1 FCVPVGLLDMIL
13 YGVIE
18 VPRWR
23 KQRANKVSTDCNRL
37 TTSSH
42 TRVYLRRWPLDQR
55 STLKKGDRRRK
66 GRRRHFPQRMFLE
79 FLLPKREPLIR
90 LNFYWFTKPAT
101 RLPEALW
108 LSFRPIATSQQGWTL
123 DKCGEEISPF
133 DVVPSGNPQMHAVE
147 RGFRYREQ
155 QHEFSVELLD
165 VPLIAFGEM
174 SPLSFSRSQPDPSAG
189 IHCSLFNN
197 AWGTNYVQWFSE
209 DMRCRFVIR
218 AS

>member
-1 FCVPVGLLDMIL
+1 MEEAASQQSIYRLQSIDNQFSYSCVLAALAPGPTQ
-13 YGVIE
+13 YPEEGRSQAKRASPTFPAAH
-18 VPRWR
+18 VPRVP
-23 KQRANKVSTDCNRL
+23 AAETGAAD
-37 TTSSH
+37 
-42 TRVYLRRWPLDQR
+42 PA
-55 STLKKGDRRRK
+55 
-66 GRRRHFPQRMFLE
+66 E
-79 FLLPKREPLIR
+79 LLLVHQAS
-90 LNFYWFTKPAT
+90 YWFTKPAT